1 VSIFW
6 IHASNAERFHQA
18 FSQIA
23 QSCQISGY
31 SDPKVDVLNLVKA
44 WLERKDQRP
53 WLMIIDNADDTEMF
67 FSSSEATSQKPE
79 GANRLALEGNL
90 GRYIPECSHG
100 SILVTTR
107 NKQTG
112 VRITR
117 GCGVI
122 EVGQMYHAE
131 SSQLIHKRLEN
142 DGLDH
147 NHVSLLTARLEN
159 LPLALVQAAAF
170 IQENSL
176 TVIRYLQLL
185 DQSDH
190 ALVELLSQPFEEV
203 GRDSS
208 IPNAVTA
215 TWIVSFKQI
224 KEQCPHANDLLS
236 LISFFDRQGIPKM
249 FLSYHSEQK
258 HGQEDRQQE
267 QEDQAKEQ
275 LQLEKALGIIKAFS
289 FVSESK
295 ADGNLNVHRLIQLVM
310 RKWLI
315 MEGKSREWAG
325 KALLTVSDLYPYGSH
340 ENRKVCEDYLPHA
353 YAVLSYEGSPST
365 TESVAKASL
374 LHCTAGFMLS
384 QGQWNKAEELQL
396 QAVEIRKRVLG
407 LEHPDTLTSMNNL
420 AFTLKSQGCDVDAI
434 ELMVECVRLRKKVLG
449 IDHPHSQS
457 SIEALNNW
465 QAEDRLDDIGTDG
478 F

>member
-31 SDPKVDVLNLVKA
+31 SDPKVDILKLVKA

-53 WLMIIDNADDTEMF
+53 WLMVIDNADDTEMF
-67 FSSSEATSQKPE
+67 FSSSEATSPKPE

-112 VRITR
+112 VRLTR
-117 GCGVI
+117 GRGVI
-122 EVGQMYHAE
+122 EVGQMDQAE
-131 SSQLIHKRLEN
+131 SRQLIHKRLEN
-142 DGLDH
+142 DGLDP

-190 ALVELLSQPFEEV
+190 SLVELLSEPFEEV

-208 IPNAVTA
+208 IP
-215 TWIVSFKQI
+215 
-224 KEQCPHANDLLS
+224 
-236 LISFFDRQGIPKM
+236 
-249 FLSYHSEQK
+249 
-258 HGQEDRQQE
+258 
-267 QEDQAKEQ
+267 
-275 LQLEKALGIIKAFS
+275 
-289 FVSESK
+289 
-295 ADGNLNVHRLIQLVM
+295 
-310 RKWLI
+310 
-315 MEGKSREWAG
+315 
-325 KALLTVSDLYPYGSH
+325 
-340 ENRKVCEDYLPHA
+340 
-353 YAVLSYEGSPST
+353 
-365 TESVAKASL
+365 
-374 LHCTAGFMLS
+374 
-384 QGQWNKAEELQL
+384 
-396 QAVEIRKRVLG
+396 
-407 LEHPDTLTSMNNL
+407 
-420 AFTLKSQGCDVDAI
+420 
-434 ELMVECVRLRKKVLG
+434 
-449 IDHPHSQS
+449 
-457 SIEALNNW
+457 
-465 QAEDRLDDIGTDG
+465 
-478 F
+478 